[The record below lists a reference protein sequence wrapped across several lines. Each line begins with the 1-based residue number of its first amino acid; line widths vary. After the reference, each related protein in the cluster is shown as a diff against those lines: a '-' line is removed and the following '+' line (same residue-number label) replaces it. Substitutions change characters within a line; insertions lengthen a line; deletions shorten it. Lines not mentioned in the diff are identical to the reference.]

1 MIKLINIRLFF
12 KYATIAVLFS
22 LLVYCLCAVFYV
34 EKSISIP
41 TYYEVGNDSSAWKIG
56 FK

>member
-1 MIKLINIRLFF
+1 MRLINIKLLL
-12 KYATIAVLFS
+12 KYAIFAVFFS
-22 LLVYCLCAVFYV
+22 LLIYCLCAVFYV
-34 EKSISIP
+34 EKSTSIP